1 MFVNVEVF
9 IDDIVNDLD
18 SSEKRELCQEL
29 IDEGHGPDS
38 DATTL
43 EELFKPEIHTEQEL
57 VNLFRQLW
65 ENRIHI
71 DTKKIDE
78 ITADLK
84 AANIL

>member
-1 MFVNVEVF
+1 MFVSVEVF
-9 IDDIVNDLD
+9 IEDIVNDLD
-18 SSEKRELCQEL
+18 SIEKRELCQKL
-29 IDEGHGPDS
+29 IDEGHGPDG

-43 EELFKPEIHTEQEL
+43 EELFKPEIHTEREL

-84 AANIL
+84 VANIL